1 LKAIHEVGEVM
12 AASVVD
18 YFNDEDEL
26 NIIGKLKRAG
36 LIFESDES
44 DEPQSDAL
52 AGQSFVFTGELTRM
66 TRKEAGQIVENLGG
80 KQTGSV
86 SKKTSYVVV
95 GDSPG
100 SKYDK
105 AVKLGV
111 TVLTEDQFFVMIEGL
126 G

>member
-1 LKAIHEVGEVM
+1 
-12 AASVVD
+12 
-18 YFNDEDEL
+18 
-26 NIIGKLKRAG
+26 
-36 LIFESDES
+36 
-44 DEPQSDAL
+44 
-52 AGQSFVFTGELTRM
+52 M

-105 AVKLGV
+105 AVELGV
-111 TVLTEDQFFVMIEGL
+111 TVLNEDQFFELIEGL